1 MEIVVRA
8 LVLFAFLWWVTRAT
22 GKATLGELSTFQLV
36 MYVVLGDLV
45 QQGVTGQ
52 DYSVTGAVLAVSVFA
67 VATMTLSWV
76 DQRWPATRPVVHGS
90 PVVVVDSGEPQ
101 SEAMKSERLSL
112 DDLYE
117 AAREKG
123 IERLSQVRLA
133 VLEADGRIS
142 FFTRD
147 GQGG

>member
-1 MEIVVRA
+1 METVIRA
-8 LVLFAFLWWVTRAT
+8 AVMFAFLWLVTRAA

-36 MYVVLGDLV
+36 MYVVLGDLI

-52 DYSVTGAVLAVSVFA
+52 DYSVTGAVVAVSVFT
-67 VATMTLSWV
+67 VMTVGLSWV
-76 DQRWPATRPVVHGS
+76 DQHFPKARPVVHGA
-90 PVVVVDSGEPQ
+90 PIVVVSGGEPQ
-101 SEAMKSERLSL
+101 TTAMKAERLSI

-123 IERLSQVRLA
+123 IERIDQVRLA

-142 FFTRD
+142 FFTREKQD
-147 GQGG
+147 S

>member
-8 LVLFAFLWWVTRAT
+8 AVMFVFLWFVTRVT
-22 GKATLGELSTFQLV
+22 GKVTLGELSTFQLV

-67 VATMTLSWV
+67 VATVSLSWV
-76 DQRWPATRPVVHGS
+76 DKRWPRARPVVHGA
-90 PVVVVDSGEPQ
+90 PVVVVDSGELQ
-101 SEAMKSERLSL
+101 TQAMRAERLSI

-123 IERLSQVRLA
+123 IERLSTVRLA
-133 VLEADGRIS
+133 VMEANGRIS

-147 GQGG
+147 EQGG

>member
-1 MEIVVRA
+1 METVVRA
-8 LVLFAFLWWVTRAT
+8 AIMFVFLWFVTRAA

-36 MYVVLGDLV
+36 MYVVLGDLI

-52 DYSVTGAVLAVSVFA
+52 DYSVTGAVLAVSVFT
-67 VATMTLSWV
+67 VATVALSWV
-76 DQRWPATRPVVHGS
+76 DQRFPRVRPVVHGAPIVIVS
-90 PVVVVDSGEPQ
+90 GGEPQ
-101 SEAMKSERLSL
+101 ATAMKAERLSI

-123 IERLSQVRLA
+123 IERIGDVKLA

-142 FFTRD
+142 FFTHEKQS
-147 GQGG
+147 G

>member
-1 MEIVVRA
+1 
-8 LVLFAFLWWVTRAT
+8 
-22 GKATLGELSTFQLV
+22 
-36 MYVVLGDLV
+36 
-45 QQGVTGQ
+45 
-52 DYSVTGAVLAVSVFA
+52 
-67 VATMTLSWV
+67 MTLSWV

>member
-1 MEIVVRA
+1 METVLRA
-8 LVLFAFLWWVTRAT
+8 AIMFVFLWLVTRAA

-36 MYVVLGDLV
+36 MYVVLGDLI

-52 DYSVTGAVLAVSVFA
+52 DYSVTGAVLAVAVFT
-67 VATMTLSWV
+67 VATVTLSWV
-76 DQRWPATRPVVHGS
+76 DQRFPKARPIVHGA
-90 PVVVVDSGEPQ
+90 PIVVVSHGVPQ
-101 SEAMKSERLSL
+101 STAMKAERLSI

-123 IERLSQVRLA
+123 IERIDQVKLA

-142 FFTRD
+142 FFTREKQD
-147 GQGG
+147 S